1 MEHKIKSF
9 SKINVHLNV
18 IKKLKS
24 NFHRIETLVMFSD
37 LYDLLYVKKINAK
50 KHKITFYGKF
60 SKNISSTNTISKL
73 LDLLDKKKLLKYK
86 YKIKIKKNIP
96 TQSGMGGGSINAA
109 TLLNYFNKIE
119 KLYLNKNK
127 LLKICSQIG
136 SDVCLGL
143 NTKNKIITKNGKMRE
158 FNKKIKLYLIIVKP
172 DYGCKTGQIYQKVR
186 NYSDFQLSNNKISNV
201 KKLIK
206 LNNDLETIVFKK
218 YPSLGKLKN
227 DLTSL
232 KNILFARM
240 TGSGS
245 ALVAYFLTKK
255 DALNGTKLIKKKYKK
270 HWCISSKTI

>member
-73 LDLLDKKKLLKYK
+73 LDILEKKKLLKYK

-109 TLLNYFNKIE
+109 TLLNYFN
-119 KLYLNKNK
+119 
-127 LLKICSQIG
+127 
-136 SDVCLGL
+136 
-143 NTKNKIITKNGKMRE
+143 
-158 FNKKIKLYLIIVKP
+158 
-172 DYGCKTGQIYQKVR
+172 
-186 NYSDFQLSNNKISNV
+186 V
-201 KKLIK
+201 KKKTDFFI
-206 LNNDLETIVFKK
+206 
-218 YPSLGKLKN
+218 
-227 DLTSL
+227 
-232 KNILFARM
+232 NIF
-240 TGSGS
+240 
-245 ALVAYFLTKK
+245 
-255 DALNGTKLIKKKYKK
+255 
-270 HWCISSKTI
+270 